1 MTGPYTG
8 GDTHPANGTP
18 GTAYPGD
25 VRATG
30 VPETEEEPS
39 IGRIVSQLTSDVGTL
54 TRQEL
59 ALAKAELREEA
70 KQAGKGAGMLGGAA
84 FAGWMLALFVS
95 LTAMWALAEVMH
107 LAWAALIVAAVWA
120 VVAAVLAASGRKALR
135 DVNPKPE
142 QTVETLKEDAQW
154 LKTRKP

>member
-1 MTGPYTG
+1 MSEPYT
-8 GDTHPANGTP
+8 P
-18 GTAYPGD
+18 
-25 VRATG
+25 TG
-30 VPETEEEPS
+30 ERQAPNSSYDDASLGE
-39 IGRIVSQLTSDVGTL
+39 IVSRLTNDVGTL

-59 ALAKAELREEA
+59 ALAKAELQAEA

-84 FAGWMLALFVS
+84 VAGWMLALFVS
-95 LTAMWALAEVMH
+95 LTVMWALSEAMH
-107 LAWAALIVAAVWA
+107 LAWAALIVAVLWG
-120 VVAAVLAASGRKALR
+120 VIAAVLASTGRKALK

>member
-1 MTGPYTG
+1 MTGPYTATG
-8 GDTHPANGTP
+8 GEEP
-18 GTAYPGD
+18 GT
-25 VRATG
+25 TC
-30 VPETEEEPS
+30 PS
-39 IGRIVSQLTSDVGTL
+39 GPAPSYDEASLGQLVSQLTGDVGTL

-70 KQAGKGAGMLGGAA
+70 KQAGKGAGLLGGAA

-95 LTAMWALAEVMH
+95 LTVMWALSEVMH
-107 LAWAALIVAAVWA
+107 LAWAALIVAAIWA
-120 VVAAVLAASGRKALR
+120 IVAAMLAASGRKALR

-154 LKTRKP
+154 LKTRKH

>member
-1 MTGPYTG
+1 MT
-8 GDTHPANGTP
+8 
-18 GTAYPGD
+18 
-25 VRATG
+25 
-30 VPETEEEPS
+30 EPQYD
-39 IGRIVSQLTSDVGTL
+39 GMTLGQLASRLGSDVGTL

-84 FAGWMLALFVS
+84 LAGWMLALFVS
-95 LTAMWALAEVMH
+95 LTAMWALGEVMH
-107 LAWAALIVAAVWA
+107 LAWAALIVAAAWA
-120 VVAAVLAASGRKALR
+120 VAAAVLTASGRKALS

-142 QTVETLKEDAQW
+142 QTIETLKEDAQW

>member
-1 MTGPYTG
+1 MTEPYTAR
-8 GDTHPANGTP
+8 GDEERGTSYPADPTS
-18 GTAYPGD
+18 TRARTSAYDDASLGELVSRLTGD
-25 VRATG
+25 M
-30 VPETEEEPS
+30 
-39 IGRIVSQLTSDVGTL
+39 GTL

-59 ALAKAELREEA
+59 ALAKSELREEA
-70 KQAGKGAGMLGGAA
+70 KQAGKSAGMLGGAA

-95 LTAMWALAEVMH
+95 LTVMWALGQAMH
-107 LAWAALIVAAVWA
+107 LVWAALIVAAVWA

-135 DVNPKPE
+135 DVNLKPE